1 MSNLGSNPF
10 LQADMAARR
19 NSGAGAAAPPAADPM
34 AALNPF
40 VKPAAAA
47 PTPAAAPQS
56 MAAMQQQQAVAA
68 QQAAAQQAAAVRR
81 AILSRNSPAPLTRPA
96 ASLYPRTHL
105 SALPRQTHRPRL
117 RDPL

>member
-1 MSNLGSNPF
+1 MSSLGSNPF
-10 LQADMAARR
+10 LQADMQRR
-19 NSGAGAAAPPAADPM
+19 NSGAAPPAADPM

-68 QQAAAQQAAAVRR
+68 QQAAQQQAAAVRR

-96 ASLYPRTHL
+96 ASLYPRTHFS
-105 SALPRQTHRPRL
+105 SALPRPAHRPHL